1 MMIRLMSMAQMNI
14 EDNDV
19 IDVDNDDDNDDN
31 DDDDDDD
38 DDEILD
44 VKSAH
49 FL

>member
-1 MMIRLMSMAQMNI
+1 MIRLMSMAQMNI

-19 IDVDNDDDNDDN
+19 IDVDNDDNN
-31 DDDDDDD
+31 DDDDDD

>member
-1 MMIRLMSMAQMNI
+1 MMRLMSMAQMNI

-19 IDVDNDDDNDDN
+19 IDVDHD

-44 VKSAH
+44 VKVLT
-49 FL
+49 FW

>member
-19 IDVDNDDDNDDN
+19 IDVDNDDD
-31 DDDDDDD
+31 DDDDDD

>member
-19 IDVDNDDDNDDN
+19 IDVDD

>member
-1 MMIRLMSMAQMNI
+1 MNI

-19 IDVDNDDDNDDN
+19 IDVDNDDNNDD